1 MSLAPRE
8 HPALA
13 RPPLCEKGG
22 EKPEVGKEALSLEKK
37 LEKDLSMI

>member
-13 RPPLCEKGG
+13 RPPLC